1 MTAFSGPRSGGSRDE
16 EIFRATSEPTV
27 GCADGARKVTT
38 LVVPIP
44 EAEEAVGRWRERYD
58 WSARVGVPP
67 HITVLG
73 PFLPPRRITDSVIER
88 LTSICSDL
96 PRVALKLEGPAL
108 LESTVCLTPN
118 PREPFELMTRLLEH
132 EWRGLDRGGSQD
144 EKRLH
149 HLTVARNPEEVR
161 ELSLELEASLPIE
174 AQADELRLYEHTGR
188 LGVNELCRFRFG
200 G

>member
-1 MTAFSGPRSGGSRDE
+1 M
-16 EIFRATSEPTV
+16 
-27 GCADGARKVTT
+27 AREKVTT
-38 LVVPIP
+38 LIVPIP
-44 EAEEAVGRWRERYD
+44 EAEQAVGRWRERYD
-58 WSARVGVPP
+58 WSARVGVPA

-73 PFLPPRRITDSVIER
+73 PFLPPELITDSVIKR

-96 PRVALKLEGPAL
+96 PRIELKLEGPAL

-132 EWRGLDRGGSQD
+132 EWQELGRGGSQD

-149 HLTVARNPEEVR
+149 HLTVARNPEEIR
-161 ELSLELEASLPIE
+161 ELSLELGPSLPIE
-174 AQADELRLYEHTGR
+174 ARADELRLYERTGR
-188 LGVNELCRFRFG
+188 LGAHELCRFRLG